1 MQKISISGPAE
12 LLAILPFHLGF
23 RPTRSVV
30 LVCFHERRLGLVARL
45 DVCPE
50 SDADAVAEQVLP
62 ALRAESP
69 GQVMLVGYEDSPG
82 EATALCEALED
93 AVVSAGIEVTDRLVV
108 RGDRWYGA
116 MCECCPEEG
125 TPLRAEADV
134 PAVAGFVALGRAP
147 LPDRESLAK
156 LVEPLEDAPPWLC
169 DAIREF
175 VDELEWARRLVVAPP
190 GRSFYAPGE
199 APVDD
204 SELRRLQEESLAAWG
219 RLLKGSW
226 GEAMPAKEL
235 PAIVGALRDRHI
247 RDGLVA
253 WLCPGT
259 LGADS
264 FEASL
269 VEALEEHLGP
279 LAPAD
284 AGQGT
289 GRPGPRGA
297 ARVDTDD
304 NTDDVLARLEALCRA
319 VPAEHATPVLS
330 VLASYAWWCGDGARA
345 SVALEQALELEP
357 DHRLCALLRRMVGL
371 GVRAHRASA

>member
-12 LLAILPFHLGF
+12 LLAVLPFHLGF

-30 LVCFHERRLGLVARL
+30 LVCFHERRVGLVVRL

-50 SDADAVAEQVLP
+50 GDADAVAEQVLP
-62 ALRAESP
+62 ALHAESP
-69 GQVMLVGYEDSPG
+69 GHVMLVGYEDSPG
-82 EATALCEALED
+82 EATALCDALDD
-93 AVVSAGIEVTDRLVV
+93 AVSDLGVEVTDRLVV

-116 MCECCPEEG
+116 MCECCPDEG
-125 TPLRAEADV
+125 TPLRAAADV

-147 LPDRESLAK
+147 LPDRESLAA
-156 LVEPLEDAPPWLC
+156 LVEPIEDAPPSLC
-169 DAIREF
+169 DGIREF

-190 GRSFYAPGE
+190 GRSFYPPGE

-204 SELRRLQEESLAAWG
+204 GELRRLQEESLAAWS
-219 RLLKGSW
+219 RLLRGCW

-235 PAIVGALRDRHI
+235 PALVGALRDHHI
-247 RDGLVA
+247 RDGLIA

-279 LAPAD
+279 LD
-284 AGQGT
+284 AAGATEGP
-289 GRPGPRGA
+289 RRLGPRGA
-297 ARVDTDD
+297 ARVESE
-304 NTDDVLARLEALCRA
+304 DVLARLEALCRS

-345 SVALEQALELEP
+345 GVALEQALELEP

-371 GVRAHRASA
+371 GVRTHRASA

>member
-23 RPTRSVV
+23 RPTRSAVV
-30 LVCFHERRLGLVARL
+30 VCFHERRVGLVVRL
-45 DVCPE
+45 DLCPT
-50 SDADAVAEQVLP
+50 SDAEAVAAQLLP

-69 GQVMLVGYEDSPG
+69 GHVMLVGYEDSPG
-82 EATALCEALED
+82 QATALCDALED
-93 AVVSAGIEVTDRLVV
+93 AVTGEGVEVTDRLVV
-108 RGDRWYGA
+108 RGDRWFGA
-116 MCECCPEEG
+116 MCECCPAEG
-125 TPLRAEADV
+125 TPLRADADV

-147 LPDRESLAK
+147 LPDRESLAA
-156 LVEPLEDAPPWLC
+156 LVQPLEEAPPSLC

-190 GRSFYAPGE
+190 GRSFYLPGE

-204 SELRRLQEESLAAWG
+204 SELRRLQDESLAAWG
-219 RLLKGSW
+219 RLLNGSW
-226 GEAMPAKEL
+226 GDAMPVKEL
-235 PAIVGALRDRHI
+235 PALVGALRDHQL
-247 RDGLVA
+247 RDGLIA

-259 LGADS
+259 LEADS
-264 FEASL
+264 LESSL

-279 LAPAD
+279 LAPVDGGSGPRRIGA
-284 AGQGT
+284 QGT
-289 GRPGPRGA
+289 GWVDPEDV
-297 ARVDTDD
+297 RV
-304 NTDDVLARLEALCRA
+304 RLEALCRA

-357 DHRLCALLRRMVGL
+357 DHRLCALLRRIVAM
-371 GVRAHRASA
+371 GVRTHRASA